1 MDYPIKKQ
9 AVWRATLIAMSF
21 YPLETTNYDQGLI
34 KTKSLTEGDSWKP
47 VYRPTDSEHIY
58 TIDVNVFD
66 YGRGTRVSID
76 KKLKK
81 KANFDRNEVALK
93 TQGVEED
100 LLLYR
105 IKRELLIDRLIKK
118 YFK

>member
-1 MDYPIKKQ
+1 MDYPLSRQ

-34 KTKSLTEGDSWKP
+34 KTKILTEGDSWKP
-47 VYRPTDSEHIY
+47 VFRSINSEHIY
-58 TIDVNVFD
+58 TINVNVFN
-66 YGRGTRVSID
+66 YGGRTRVSID
-76 KKLKK
+76 KKLNR
-81 KANFDRNEVALK
+81 KASFERNEQELK
-93 TQGVEED
+93 TLGVEED
-100 LLLYR
+100 MLLYR